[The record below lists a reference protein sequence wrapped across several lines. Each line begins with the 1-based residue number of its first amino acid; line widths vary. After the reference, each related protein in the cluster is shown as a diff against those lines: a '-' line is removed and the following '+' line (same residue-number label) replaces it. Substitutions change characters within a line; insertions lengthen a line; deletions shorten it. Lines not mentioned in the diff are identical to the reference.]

1 MGLSCKKQVKKMK
14 SIMKKVDN
22 QLELDKKA
30 AKRRKDEEK

>member
-22 QLELDKKA
+22 QLEVDKKA
-30 AKRRKDEEK
+30 AKRRKGEEK